1 MFLFPHIF
9 QFGNGDLRCFP
20 PPPYATQGGNCNSLH
35 KVVLYSSPFGLR
47 KSRQYILGG
56 KVVSVITYIN

>member
-20 PPPYATQGGNCNSLH
+20 PPPHMQLKGAIVTPSTKL
-35 KVVLYSSPFGLR
+35 S
-47 KSRQYILGG
+47 YIPLPLAC
-56 KVVSVITYIN
+56 VRADNIF